1 MKKFVVL
8 FTMLTTGLMLNAQ
21 STVEAFISKASDIPL
36 NQCNVTRQEVAKFH
50 ESISTLKEEIDEKLE
65 KLNEQA
71 QADADQNEAIAK
83 RNAEKKLTEEYGVS
97 KENMDK
103 LKNKEKLSESDK
115 EALVNNALKKQSDM
129 SLADAKKLA
138 QMSEKEQQAYAE
150 QYAANEMQK
159 HKNNPTNQ
167 TVKNNSINIDL
178 LNKQKELTAKIQA
191 DQYRIDKLYIDFE
204 NDDADRKIRF
214 DNIQKWNAE
223 LSSLMGIDYGQ
234 GPKMEA
240 LAQKIKEEQI
250 KICDYNTPR
259 YQDILTKHLSM
270 IKSSYQD
277 YIALHEVTNQLSNE
291 AIGIQTSEVDNTNFG
306 LKLVNEYLSKL
317 SAAYYYK
324 LYFPEDDH

>member
-36 NQCNVTRQEVAKFH
+36 NQCRVTRQEVTKFH

-65 KLNEQA
+65 KLNDEA

-103 LKNKEKLSESDK
+103 LKNKEKLSEADK
-115 EALVNNALKKQSDM
+115 EALVNNALKQQGDM

-204 NDDADRKIRF
+204 KDDAERKIGF

-250 KICDYNTPR
+250 KICDNNTPR

-277 YIALHEVTNQLSNE
+277 YMELHEVTNQLSNA